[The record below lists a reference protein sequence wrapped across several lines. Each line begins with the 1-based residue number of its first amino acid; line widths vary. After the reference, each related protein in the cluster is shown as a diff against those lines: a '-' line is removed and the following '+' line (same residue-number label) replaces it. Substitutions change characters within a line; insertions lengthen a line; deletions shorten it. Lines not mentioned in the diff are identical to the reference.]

1 MGEWSMIK
9 SKMEPRMNTNE
20 HEYSLNGKIVHG
32 ELAYRVL
39 GQAMEVHN
47 KLGAGFLEKI
57 YENALMVALKRENI
71 SAHQ

>member
-1 MGEWSMIK
+1 
-9 SKMEPRMNTNE
+9 MNTNE

-47 KLGAGFLEKI
+47 KLGAGFL
-57 YENALMVALKRENI
+57 
-71 SAHQ
+71 